1 MLTATQSVP
10 VFRIATFLAIVGL
23 FGASPLEA
31 KRKDDVVVM
40 KDGDTFTGEIKKL
53 ENGLLYFKSGYM
65 IDSVQLDWKRVA
77 HVESKD
83 RFNVLFAD
91 GKRLTGTI
99 EELENQRFAVHA
111 AGTEILAT
119 APDVVSIYPVEE
131 TFLAQLTGS
140 VDYGFNFTAGNN
152 TLQSD
157 FSGEVKYAAD
167 RWRTQLSVNSV
178 VNHQSGASDSG
189 RNDLDFLYFK
199 SVSDNW
205 FVGATAN
212 VLTSD
217 QQDLTLRTTG
227 GGGVGR
233 DFLRSG
239 TAGLFVLAGVGFSR
253 EQYSSS
259 VGDQPHKS
267 AEAEFQMQFFKS
279 TFRKFQFNATLTA
292 YPNLTTLG
300 RVRLGAESN
309 LKVEIIRNLF
319 WKMSFYESYDS
330 KPPVVAPK
338 NDFGT
343 STSLGW
349 TF

>member
-1 MLTATQSVP
+1 
-10 VFRIATFLAIVGL
+10 
-23 FGASPLEA
+23 
-31 KRKDDVVVM
+31 
-40 KDGDTFTGEIKKL
+40 
-53 ENGLLYFKSGYM
+53 
-65 IDSVQLDWKRVA
+65 
-77 HVESKD
+77 
-83 RFNVLFAD
+83 
-91 GKRLTGTI
+91 
-99 EELENQRFAVHA
+99 
-111 AGTEILAT
+111 
-119 APDVVSIYPVEE
+119 
-131 TFLAQLTGS
+131 
-140 VDYGFNFTAGNN
+140 
-152 TLQSD
+152 
-157 FSGEVKYAAD
+157 
-167 RWRTQLSVNSV
+167 
-178 VNHQSGASDSG
+178 
-189 RNDLDFLYFK
+189 
-199 SVSDNW
+199 
-205 FVGATAN
+205 
-212 VLTSD
+212 
-217 QQDLTLRTTG
+217 
-227 GGGVGR
+227 VGR

-292 YPNLTTLG
+292 YPHLTTLG

-349 TF
+349 PF